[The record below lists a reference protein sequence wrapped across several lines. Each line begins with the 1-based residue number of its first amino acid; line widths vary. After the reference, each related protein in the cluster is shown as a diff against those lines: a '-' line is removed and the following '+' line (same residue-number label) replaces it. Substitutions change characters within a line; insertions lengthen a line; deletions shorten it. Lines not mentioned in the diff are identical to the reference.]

1 MAEMSIT
8 EIQNLYD
15 QIVNYKSAID
25 KAGQEKR
32 NKLKS
37 VNVNMVIGGLTLQGD
52 PVVIT
57 PADWEGLPVEKK
69 LEISQEMAQLYASLK
84 SIAGENGP
92 RDPKNLMFDAYAANW
107 QIISMAVAS
116 LLLIT
121 LLLGGIICRWDAA
134 NGNDYSSK
142 IKDASAM
149 VAEMKKVSL
158 TAQEQI
164 ARAVK
169 DTASAAKVTTSV
181 ADSAKNAAVKPP
193 AKPANAATGIPAKS
207 AAGSTPAKP
216 SGPPSG
222 TLPTG
227 TSKQDS
233 DKKEIARLIA
243 NEQEATRNAE
253 KASLAA
259 VQAIQ
264 QGGATEQSVL
274 IMVILL
280 GALGGALHL
289 LSSLVKFVG
298 NREFKKSWIL
308 YYIAMPFTG
317 AGLAPIIYMM
327 LRVGIVSPSGINS
340 TGSGVSN
347 LNLMAIYAFAIL
359 SGLFSKT
366 ATDKMAEV
374 FNTLFSTA
382 GNKSKDSLG
391 PDTKPA
397 GK

>member
-1 MAEMSIT
+1 MAEMRIT
-8 EIQNLYD
+8 DIQNLYD
-15 QIVNYKSAID
+15 QIVNYKNSID

-37 VNVNMVIGGLTLQGD
+37 VNVNIVIGSLTLQGD
-52 PVVIT
+52 PVVIN
-57 PADWEGLPVEKK
+57 PADWESLPVEKK

-92 RDPKNLMFDAYAANW
+92 KDPKNLMFDAYAANW
-107 QIISMAVAS
+107 QIISIAVAT
-116 LLLIT
+116 LLVIT

-134 NGNDYSSK
+134 NGNDYASK

-164 ARAVK
+164 ARVVK
-169 DTASAAKVTTSV
+169 DTASAAKVATTT
-181 ADSAKNAAVKPP
+181 ADSAKSGVGAAP
-193 AKPANAATGIPAKS
+193 AKPAGHA
-207 AAGSTPAKP
+207 
-216 SGPPSG
+216 SG
-222 TLPTG
+222 TKPTA
-227 TSKQDS
+227 TSNPDS
-233 DKKEIARLIA
+233 VKKEIARLIA

-264 QGGATEQSVL
+264 HGGATEQSVL

-327 LRVGIVSPSGINS
+327 LRVGIVSPSGISSN
-340 TGSGVSN
+340 GSGVSN

-382 GNKSKDSLG
+382 GTKSKDSLG
-391 PDTKPA
+391 PDAKPV